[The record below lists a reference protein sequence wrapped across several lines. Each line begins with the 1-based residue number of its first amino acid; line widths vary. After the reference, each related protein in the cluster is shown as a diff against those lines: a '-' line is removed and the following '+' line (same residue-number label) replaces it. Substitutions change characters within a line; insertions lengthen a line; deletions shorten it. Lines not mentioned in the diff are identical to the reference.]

1 MSDLQQRVA
10 ELGLKILGVLEV
22 DEEERLP
29 ALPDGETA
37 RQLLLIGNAGP
48 EMWPVFSVSAE
59 YADGT
64 DNPLD
69 RWSQRVAEQL
79 SGEFAVTPLFP
90 FGGPPHWPFVSWAK
104 RARACHSS
112 PLGMALHPRYGLWHA
127 YRFALLTDALPELAE
142 HLSET
147 VNDSAADCVDCS
159 QPCLSA
165 CPVDAFTGQQYLYK
179 TCAEFLASEPNHHC
193 NHFGCAARRACP
205 VGEEYLYPAAQAA
218 FHTEVFVR
226 VNTD

>member
-1 MSDLQQRVA
+1 MSDLQQQIA

-22 DEEERLP
+22 DEEDRLP
-29 ALPDGETA
+29 ALPGGDTA
-37 RQLLLIGNAGP
+37 RLLLLVGNAGP
-48 EMWPVFSVSAE
+48 DMWPVFSASAE
-59 YADGT
+59 YADGN

-69 RWSQRVAEQL
+69 RWSQRVTEKL
-79 SGEFAVTPLFP
+79 TERFGVTPLFP
-90 FGGPPHWPFVSWAK
+90 FGGPPHWPFVTWAQ

-127 YRFALLTDALPELAE
+127 YRFALLTNADKE
-142 HLSET
+142 HLVLSA
-147 VNDSAADCVDCS
+147 DSSADSDCVSCTD

-165 CPVDAFTGQQYLYK
+165 CPVNAFTGSEYLYK
-179 TCAEFLASEPNHHC
+179 TCAEFLAREPDYPC
-193 NHFGCAARRACP
+193 NHLGCAARRACP
-205 VGEEYLYPAAQAA
+205 VGREFLYPPAQAA

>member
-1 MSDLQQRVA
+1 MSDLQQQVA

-22 DEEERLP
+22 DEEDRLP
-29 ALPDGETA
+29 ALPGGSVA
-37 RQLLLIGNAGP
+37 RQLLLIGNAGQ
-48 EMWPVFSVSAE
+48 EMWPVFSASAE
-59 YADGT
+59 YADGE

-79 SGEFAVTPLFP
+79 ADVFGVTPLFP
-90 FGGPPHWPFVSWAK
+90 FGGPPHWPFVTWAK

-127 YRFALLTDALPELAE
+127 YRFALLTSDTEAVSAEVTADAFA
-142 HLSET
+142 
-147 VNDSAADCVDCS
+147 SAAPCGGCEK
-159 QPCLSA
+159 PCLSV
-165 CPVDAFTGQQYLYK
+165 CPVGAFTGQEYLYK
-179 TCAEFLASEPNHHC
+179 TCAAFLAAEPDHPC
-193 NHFGCAARRACP
+193 NHYGCAARRACP